1 MKDKKQTIFDNN
13 NNYTVNINMKSD
25 LICEDLIQSNLKL
38 IQLVTDTVS
47 NHLSQRPPNK
57 VLQDQTPSVSPAELL
72 LSRETRRTLAQ
83 LRTNKSPLLVSY
95 LFSIGD
101 PRHPSPLCPLCL
113 MHDHTSSHLFE
124 CKALP
129 TSLSSLDLWTNPDK
143 VELFLATWGGETV
156 GCHMIRVLDSAG
168 STLVEWGR
176 QQQQQHVTE
185 DYSSESATY
194 NSNPAGT
201 AMHPKA

>member
-1 MKDKKQTIFDNN
+1 MQLIKIRQFISYTQNLYVPNYN
-13 NNYTVNINMKSD
+13 NNYTVNINTKSD

-38 IQLVTDTVS
+38 IHSHIVS

-113 MHDHTSSHLFE
+113 MHDHTSSHLF
-124 CKALP
+124 
-129 TSLSSLDLWTNPDK
+129 
-143 VELFLATWGGETV
+143 LFFFFFFCCFCSRFYIYIFVVSVCEIKLFFSP
-156 GCHMIRVLDSAG
+156 RL
-168 STLVEWGR
+168 STLASEVPIE
-176 QQQQQHVTE
+176 
-185 DYSSESATY
+185 SS
-194 NSNPAGT
+194 
-201 AMHPKA
+201 